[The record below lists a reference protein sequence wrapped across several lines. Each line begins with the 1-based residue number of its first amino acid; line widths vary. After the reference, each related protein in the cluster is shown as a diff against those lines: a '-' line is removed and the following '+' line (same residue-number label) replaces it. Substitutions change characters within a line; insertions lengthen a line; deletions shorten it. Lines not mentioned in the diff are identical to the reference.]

1 MVSDYQQTHQQV
13 ANGCHITSGASAT
26 GRTAQT
32 SGGRVDMRTSEKE
45 KQYMHNAIDI
55 ELAVLYGLEQT
66 LADKVD
72 PSPLEVEYFQ
82 KCISDQ
88 HRRITRIKKRGF

>member
-1 MVSDYQQTHQQV
+1 MTTAEQEAKYIQNMV
-13 ANGCHITSGASAT
+13 
-26 GRTAQT
+26 
-32 SGGRVDMRTSEKE
+32 
-45 KQYMHNAIDI
+45 DI
-55 ELAVLYGLEQT
+55 ELAVLYGLEKT

-88 HRRITRIKKRGF
+88 HRRINRIKKRGF